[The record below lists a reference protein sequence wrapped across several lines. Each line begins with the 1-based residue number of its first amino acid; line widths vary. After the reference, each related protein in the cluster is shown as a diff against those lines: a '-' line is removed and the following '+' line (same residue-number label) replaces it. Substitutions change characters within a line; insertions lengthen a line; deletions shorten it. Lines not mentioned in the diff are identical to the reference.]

1 MRESM
6 GLLKP
11 KGVMKREGPSRA
23 ALRSRTAQGS
33 DPGSSNGPSQAL
45 TRRRGGARAHTLA
58 PERW

>member
-45 TRRRGGARAHTLA
+45 TCRRGGA
-58 PERW
+58 